1 MALGDLTSASGTN
14 STAVGNGTNASEAA
28 SPAMG
33 VGTEVSGN
41 VSTATVSLATCLLKD
56 LSKRLITDCSN
67 ECPDESNK
75 EIIEDFR
82 LTESL
87 LSQFFMIRN
96 CAEAEG
102 KDPDYSKIEL
112 ALNNLIEKYQC
123 LGCQT
128 YTEESISPDGPTPE
142 D

>member
-1 MALGDLTSASGTN
+1 MALVD
-14 STAVGNGTNASEAA
+14 
-28 SPAMG
+28 
-33 VGTEVSGN
+33 
-41 VSTATVSLATCLLKD
+41 LATCLLKD

-123 LGCQT
+123 LGCT
-128 YTEESISPDGPTPE
+128 GEYT
-142 D
+142 